1 MHGCVSHT
9 ICCPPI
15 CCPPICCPPQ
25 YCVRDYYTQ
34 RIIPVIHP
42 VVNINRQNI
51 VDVPRH
57 YYQPMTTNVV
67 VDPSSQGYQ
76 GYQGGHQGYQG
87 GYQGNSGCGTCGTH
101 SNRLF
106 FR

>member
-1 MHGCVSHT
+1 MNGCVGHT
-9 ICCPPI
+9 I

-25 YCVRDYYTQ
+25 YCVRDFYTQ

-42 VVNINRQNI
+42 VVTINRQNI
-51 VDVPRH
+51 VNVPQH
-57 YYQPMTTNVV
+57 YYQPTSRNVV
-67 VDPSSQGYQ
+67 VDPGYQGSQGYQDYQGYQ
-76 GYQGGHQGYQG
+76 GYQDCQGYQG
-87 GYQGNSGCGTCGTH
+87 HSGCGTCGSH